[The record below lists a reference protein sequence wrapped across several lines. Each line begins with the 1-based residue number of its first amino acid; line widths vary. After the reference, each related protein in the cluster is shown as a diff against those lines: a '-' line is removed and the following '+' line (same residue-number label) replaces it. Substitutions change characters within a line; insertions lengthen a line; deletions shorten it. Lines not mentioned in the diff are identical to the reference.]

1 MLISARSDFRPQS
14 VAQGVVIKVPVPP
27 DVDSPKAQCSAGK
40 MKYSPKDN
48 CLVWAI
54 KQFPGGKQFTL
65 KAHFGLP
72 SVESEDED
80 SKKPISVEFEI
91 PYFTVSGLRVQYLK
105 VFEKSGY
112 EAVNG
117 VGYITFNGTYEFR
130 T

>member
-1 MLISARSDFRPQS
+1 MLIAARTDFRPQS

-27 DVDSPKAQCSAGK
+27 DVDSPKAQCTAGK

-48 CLVWAI
+48 CLVWTI

-80 SKKPISVEFEI
+80 SKRPISVEFEI

-105 VFEKSGY
+105 VFEKTGY
-112 EAVNG
+112 EAINWVR
-117 VGYITFNGTYEFR
+117 YITFNGTYEFR